1 MQMPGRHGF
10 ATESGDWHGSYAF
23 SIPPYLFVDH
33 RAGNTPLEY
42 VASQTI
48 ELSNGFLTGAGSDN
62 YVAYIADS
70 ASMATADS
78 AYQLVANGYRYGFNG
93 QEHST
98 ELGNDDYTAQFWEYD
113 SRSGRRWNV
122 DPKASLRYEWTPY
135 GVMRCNPIKNIDP
148 DGDFDDDYLIRKDGE
163 IVVRKTDDSFDRFYT
178 ENNQRIDGSIIIRNY
193 SFVAKLD
200 KNDAG
205 LVNFPD
211 NGIGFTSY
219 GATEKG
225 GYSSG
230 IKKGVSFKEN
240 VGSGDSYLKP
250 QTAAAL
256 FGVID
261 GLHDKGIT
269 VSLGDMSSSNG
280 SDPANAGK
288 NTFHHAGHGHM
299 TKRSGLDADFRY
311 IGKNGSSFQGVMSN
325 KKFNVKNNQTLYNL
339 AKQFGFDPQNTYQ
352 GTSARIPGVKKMGG
366 HNNHGHLGMKRKPTN
381 FTPYKPYVQK

>member
-1 MQMPGRHGF
+1 MRDSLSLSF
-10 ATESGDWHGSYAF
+10 AALLILLSVDIMIETNAVSDSSADRGTLRFLLLGDWGKGGNSGSYVT
-23 SIPPYLFVDH
+23 SLF
-33 RAGNTPLEY
+33 P
-42 VASQTI
+42 
-48 ELSNGFLTGAGSDN
+48 DN
-62 YVAYIADS
+62 
-70 ASMATADS
+70 
-78 AYQLVANGYRYGFNG
+78 N
-93 QEHST
+93 
-98 ELGNDDYTAQFWEYD
+98 
-113 SRSGRRWNV
+113 
-122 DPKASLRYEWTPY
+122 
-135 GVMRCNPIKNIDP
+135 